1 MYAPSLPCRN
11 GGVFVV
17 SSRVP
22 SSMLDNVL
30 MGSPFMFISSKGRFS
45 YCFRVEKGLKP
56 REVKQ
61 LDQN

>member
-1 MYAPSLPCRN
+1 
-11 GGVFVV
+11 
-17 SSRVP
+17 
-22 SSMLDNVL
+22 MLDNVL